1 MNFRWI
7 NDLNVKSK
15 TLKIVEDDVGDYFYN
30 IGMKKAFLNM
40 IYVKEKKG
48 KKPKIKRFD
57 YLSANKSQK

>member
-15 TLKIVEDDVGDYFYN
+15 TLKIVEDDVGDYVYN

-48 KKPKIKRFD
+48 KNLKLKD
-57 YLSANKSQK
+57 STT